1 MKKIFFSQDIALNH
15 KSVILNLVQNLF
27 RKGMIQGLIV
37 SISALFLFS
46 SAASAFVSGST
57 GADGAFNPTA
67 NTEVVLPADGILNY
81 TTINIPSGK
90 TVTFKRNTANTPA
103 YILAT
108 GDVTI
113 AGTINVSG
121 ATSSNTAPG
130 IGGPGGY
137 DGGYGGSTG
146 LPGGKGLGPGGGD
159 GGPSTT
165 YRAGGG
171 GGYATA
177 GGTQGANYGAG
188 GSTYGNVRI
197 VPLVGGSGGG
207 GQAGSTAASG
217 LGGGGG
223 GGAILIAS
231 SGTITITGS
240 ITANGGAGDNYAQ
253 GAGSG
258 GAIRLMATTIMGN
271 GTISAK
277 GGSLSYLIKGGE
289 GRIRLEADTNT
300 FSAGT
305 DPAYTTGAPGSVFMT
320 NVPTLSIASIAGFNT
335 PPTPG
340 GSYSQPDIL
349 LPGTTTNPVTVHIS
363 ATNIP
368 VVTTVTVTVTP
379 QYGSA
384 SSVNT
389 TLSGTDASSTADA
402 NVNLSTQYSNVITA
416 QATFQI
422 VIAMYYDNEKIEKVR
437 VATTMGKG
445 SEVTYITEKG
455 REIKSTE
462 LMAKMMGW

>member
-1 MKKIFFSQDIALNH
+1 MKKIFFSKDVALN
-15 KSVILNLVQNLF
+15 L
-27 RKGMIQGLIV
+27 IQGLIV
-37 SISALFLFS
+37 LILALFLFS
-46 SAASAFVSGST
+46 SSAFAFVSGST
-57 GADGAFNPTA
+57 GADGALNPTA

-90 TVTFKRNTANTPA
+90 TVTFKRNTANTPV

-146 LPGGKGLGPGGGD
+146 MPGGKGLGPGGGE
-159 GGPSTT
+159 GGPSAT
-165 YRAGGG
+165 YRYGGG

-207 GQAGSTAASG
+207 GCAGLATASCY
-217 LGGGGG
+217 GGGGG

-231 SGTITITGS
+231 SGTITVTGY
-240 ITANGGAGDNYAQ
+240 IMADGGNSTSSYN

-258 GAIRLMATTIMGN
+258 GAIRLMATTITGN

-277 GGSLSYLIKGGE
+277 GGSLSYLNKGGE
-289 GRIRLEADTNT
+289 GRIRLEADTNN

-305 DPAYTTGAPGSVFMT
+305 DPVYTSSPPGSVFMT
-320 NVPTLSIASIAGFNT
+320 NVPTLSIASVAGFNT
-335 PPTPG
+335 PSNPG

-349 LPGTTTNPVTVHIS
+349 LPSATTNPVTVHIT

-368 VVTTVTVTVTP
+368 VVTTVTVSVTP

-384 SSVNT
+384 TSVNT

-416 QATFQI
+416 KATFQI
-422 VIAMYYDNEKIEKVR
+422 VIAMYYDGEKIEKVR
-437 VATTMGKG
+437 VATTMGG
-445 SEVTYITEKG
+445 NSEAVYITEKG

-462 LMAKMMGW
+462 LLAKLIGW